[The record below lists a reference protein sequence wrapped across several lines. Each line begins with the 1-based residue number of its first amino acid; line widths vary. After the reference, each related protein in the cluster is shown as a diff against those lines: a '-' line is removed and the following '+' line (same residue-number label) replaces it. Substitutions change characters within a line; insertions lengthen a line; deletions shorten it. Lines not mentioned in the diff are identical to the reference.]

1 MFESNISPKGI
12 NISLNKVQLFKLLIF
27 LIFEQLILS
36 ELERPHLSLAPGRL
50 QFRNVFLKT
59 LYFFRGDRN
68 QELIHGDSEIMD
80 QVAIEI
86 IFDDNKIQEV
96 VIFLGDSGCEEY
108 WVDWIDPQTI
118 VDFQPSH
125 H

>member
-1 MFESNISPKGI
+1 
-12 NISLNKVQLFKLLIF
+12 
-27 LIFEQLILS
+27 
-36 ELERPHLSLAPGRL
+36 
-50 QFRNVFLKT
+50 
-59 LYFFRGDRN
+59 
-68 QELIHGDSEIMD
+68 MD